1 MISVKIER
9 ISVSDVV
16 SPPPSYSEA
25 YHQQGNAGGKPI
37 YVRGPPPP
45 PPPPPVGF
53 YPTQPTTVT
62 YHPQSVVVT
71 QPHTTQY
78 VVPVTEVHHVGPGIC
93 PACRVGVLTEGFTCL
108 GVMCCIL
115 FVSIWISL
123 PLFYDSKAMY

>member
-1 MISVKIER
+1 MKRS
-9 ISVSDVV
+9 
-16 SPPPSYSEA
+16 PPSYSEA

-53 YPTQPTTVT
+53 YPTQQTTVT

-71 QPHTTQY
+71 QPHATQY

-93 PACRVGVLTEGFTCL
+93 PACRVGVLTQSFTCL
-108 GVMCCIL
+108 GIMCCIFL
-115 FVSIWISL
+115 FPFGFL
-123 PLFYDSKAMY
+123 CLFFMTEKRCTNCGTTFN